1 MVRTTIARG
10 MGGVRVGG
18 AVVRVAAL
26 VLLIVGALP
35 ITGAAQSP
43 RISITNACTFPVWI
57 AQTPNG
63 GFSPLPG
70 DDPNPA
76 AKLNSGQTVNYSI
89 PPNGPSTNLT
99 PRTWGGETRS
109 DFSIQNQQHADH
121 RERDGPQPAWYPVL
135 G

>member
-1 MVRTTIARG
+1 MVRTTVALG

-26 VLLIVGALP
+26 VLLIVGAMP

-57 AQTPNG
+57 AQTPNA
-63 GFSPLPG
+63 GFSALPG

-76 AKLNSGQTVNYSI
+76 AKLNAGQTVNYSI
-89 PPNGPSTNLT
+89 PPNG
-99 PRTWGGETRS
+99 WGGEILAEDRLR
-109 DFSIQNQQHADH
+109 
-121 RERDGPQPAWYPVL
+121 RERQQLL
-135 G
+135 GWQLGVGMSARRV